1 MFLSSQTTILFAQPT
16 KTSQLEPVM
25 VQLAGDRLVV
35 SQHDMVHEDIL
46 ANNVSTNVFNIHT
59 SSGEV

>member
-1 MFLSSQTTILFAQPT
+1 MLYTKLIVLFPQTTILFAQPT

-25 VQLAGDRLVV
+25 VQLTGDRLIV

-46 ANNVSTNVFNIHT
+46 ANSVSTNAAYCL
-59 SSGEV
+59 